1 LAVCDAGDSGVFFG
15 EQMALFAGGVAA

>member
-1 LAVCDAGDSGVFFG
+1 MTYTVGDSGVFFG